1 MFKRFSRKDDAII
14 VKRCKSPICNN
25 LIYRDQWGWANDN
38 YCPGCTLK
46 TIHYKNVTGIATRVD
61 KKK

>member
-1 MFKRFSRKDDAII
+1 MFKRFSRKDDAVV

-25 LIYRDQWGWANDN
+25 LIYHDQWGWANGN
-38 YCPGCTLK
+38 CCPDCALEA
-46 TIHYKNVTGIATRVD
+46 IHYKSVTGIATRVD